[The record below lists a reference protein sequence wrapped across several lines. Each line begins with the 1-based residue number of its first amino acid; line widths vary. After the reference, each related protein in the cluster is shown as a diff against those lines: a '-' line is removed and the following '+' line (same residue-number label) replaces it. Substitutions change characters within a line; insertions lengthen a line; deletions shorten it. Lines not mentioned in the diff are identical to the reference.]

1 MDAHEEDSIPKPQ
14 PSAAGMRR
22 SSGGDAS
29 TTAVADD
36 QQTPPAAGDTPV
48 LKAKARRWGPEFQTA
63 EAHLSP
69 AVDGTPPPRGR
80 SITLRDCKDG
90 AGRDGSPGMKRDS
103 SGTTRG
109 GEHSGLPTNCYSS
122 DHGWMQACQQ
132 LGRSSTLLLAV
143 SLLHVHG
150 HQHTEGI

>member
-1 MDAHEEDSIPKPQ
+1 MAIACVLSAETAAKSMDAHEEDGIPKPQ

-48 LKAKARRWGPEFQTA
+48 LKAKARRWGPEVQTA

-109 GEHSGLPTNCYSS
+109 GEHSGLPTNCTIVATMA
-122 DHGWMQACQQ
+122 GC
-132 LGRSSTLLLAV
+132 RLAN
-143 SLLHVHG
+143 SWAG
-150 HQHTEGI
+150 PAPYC